1 MINTINLN
9 LNYDDP
15 IKIAENIYWVG
26 FYDEETGLHCN
37 PYLIVDGD
45 EAVVIDGGSRP
56 DFPTVMTKILKTG
69 TDPSAIRG
77 LIYHHYDP
85 DLCGSVSDYE
95 DIIERDDLRIMSAL
109 ENNFFIRHY
118 GPSATLVDIAE
129 FNDRFTFKSGRVLEF
144 IRTPYAHSA
153 GSFITFDELSGVVFT
168 SDLFGSYGRQWDLFI
183 GLDDACR
190 TCDTLD
196 ACPQNKTYCPIVDI
210 LTFHQMIMPS
220 GKALRHAIRQI
231 LKTPA
236 GMVAPQHGS
245 VIPVEQDFR
254 TIGARLID
262 LKGVGIDRIIT
273 DEGDAR

>member
-69 TDPSAIRG
+69 THPSSIRG

-118 GPSATLVDIAE
+118 GPAAPLVDIAE
-129 FNDRFTFKSGRVLEF
+129 YNDRFTFSSGRVLEF

-153 GSFITFDELSGVVFT
+153 GSFVTYDELSGVIFT
-168 SDLFGSYGRQWDLFI
+168 SDLFGSYGTKWDLFL
-183 GLDDACR
+183 GLDEACR
-190 TCDTLD
+190 ECTRFEP
-196 ACPQNKTYCPIVDI
+196 CPLNKPYCAIKEI
-210 LTFHQMIMPS
+210 LAFHQMIMPS
-220 GKALRHAIRQI
+220 DKAVHHAIKKI
-231 LKTPA
+231 LEIPA

-245 VIPVEQDFR
+245 VIPIEQEFR
-254 TIGARLID
+254 AIGARLLD
-262 LKGVGIDRIIT
+262 LKEVGIDRIVK
-273 DEGDAR
+273 EGGPK